1 MTSPY
6 LCCYFIKNNDF
17 IWQYTKKKQAGLL
30 FTNSIMILHR
40 KRFLSKYGLDDV
52 NNMGCNP
59 SERPFQVQAIGLLQ
73 AVHYLKIPVIM
84 ANIVAIIFELLLGG
98 GWARVDDRRHKI
110 MKESSCYVL
119 VTSVVD
125 AYISIINTWRRD
137 GRFSFTSVTFR
148 TM

>member
-1 MTSPY
+1 MISSDNTR
-6 LCCYFIKNNDF
+6 
-17 IWQYTKKKQAGLL
+17 KKKQAGLL

-84 ANIVAIIFELLLGG
+84 ANIVAIVFELLLGG
-98 GWARVDDRRHKI
+98 G
-110 MKESSCYVL
+110 
-119 VTSVVD
+119 
-125 AYISIINTWRRD
+125 
-137 GRFSFTSVTFR
+137 
-148 TM
+148 

>member
-1 MTSPY
+1 MPNFALPVLILSTLMISSDNTR
-6 LCCYFIKNNDF
+6 KNNNE
-17 IWQYTKKKQAGLL
+17 TNNNQAGLL

-59 SERPFQVQAIGLLQ
+59 SDRPFQVQAIGLLQ

-98 GWARVDDRRHKI
+98 G
-110 MKESSCYVL
+110 
-119 VTSVVD
+119 
-125 AYISIINTWRRD
+125 
-137 GRFSFTSVTFR
+137 
-148 TM
+148 